1 MAKLPWAP
9 PKAMDKDKVL
19 RPLSNSHS
27 VLRRTR
33 ITRVTAEEEQ
43 WRLPLQRVNMGTLSL
58 EWVRRRLNK
67 ALRRFDAKWRYALRS
82 PEPHSSNYEPKL
94 RIDEADAK
102 EMERSG
108 VSFEAS
114 REATEGFV
122 VPFMVVGEKPAGPRS
137 RFVAWPRGK
146 NDHGDCEAEAPQ
158 QRVSCYLDAVF
169 DKVAGIFNLKASFF
183 SASSPQGSRAGFRCR
198 TETGRLAELTRLQS
212 GKNVQPRNAAR
223 GYAGVG
229 T

>member
-1 MAKLPWAP
+1 
-9 PKAMDKDKVL
+9 MDKDKVL

-33 ITRVTAEEEQ
+33 ITRVTAEEGQ
-43 WRLPLQRVNMGTLSL
+43 RRLPLQKGEHGDAVP
-58 EWVRRRLNK
+58 EWVG
-67 ALRRFDAKWRYALRS
+67 RRFDKAMRGLDAKWRYALRS

-108 VSFEAS
+108 VIFEAS

-122 VPFMVVGEKPAGPRS
+122 VPFMVVGEKPPGPRS
-137 RFVAWPRGK
+137 RFVACPKGK

-169 DKVAGIFNLKASFF
+169 DEVAGVFDLKASFF

-212 GKNVQPRNAAR
+212 GKKVQPRNAAHGR
-223 GYAGVG
+223 AGVG